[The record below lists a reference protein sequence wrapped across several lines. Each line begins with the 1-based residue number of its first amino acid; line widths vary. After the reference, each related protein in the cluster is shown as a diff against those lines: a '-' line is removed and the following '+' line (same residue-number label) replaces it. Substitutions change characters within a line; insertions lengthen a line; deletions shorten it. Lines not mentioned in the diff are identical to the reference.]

1 MNEANDLII
10 KWSQLKC
17 QYKFFYVQWNYT
29 MQLFCGPAMLNTND
43 LYGSTMGYPGYNS
56 GHRLK
61 KTQGIISLSNFSF
74 DGKNN
79 S

>member
-1 MNEANDLII
+1 
-10 KWSQLKC
+10 
-17 QYKFFYVQWNYT
+17 

>member
-1 MNEANDLII
+1 
-10 KWSQLKC
+10 
-17 QYKFFYVQWNYT
+17 

-43 LYGSTMGYPGYNS
+43 LYGSTMGYNS